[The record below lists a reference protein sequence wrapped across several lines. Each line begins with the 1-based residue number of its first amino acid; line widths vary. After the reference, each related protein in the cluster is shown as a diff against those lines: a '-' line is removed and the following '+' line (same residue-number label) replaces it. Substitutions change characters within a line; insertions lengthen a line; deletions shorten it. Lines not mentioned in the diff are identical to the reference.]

1 MVALFVIA
9 IVLCALTADYF
20 VQHLARRAPAWNAR
34 VEALDGV
41 FMDSGHLWIKPE
53 PSGMA
58 RVGADNLIGVLL
70 GHPQRVVWPPVG
82 AVKRGAPLAVIHG
95 GGHTLTLRSPV
106 DGEVVEQN
114 AKFGVVP
121 ADGASESFAAGWLA
135 RLQPVDLAPRLAAMR
150 TGRGLRDWSLRE
162 MDWLRAFVLSRL
174 PATAVGTTAAD
185 GGPLSADLAS
195 RLDEDAW
202 NEAVRLM
209 LGSTWRDEDET
220 PDLSTASVG
229 GRP

>member
-9 IVLCALTADYF
+9 IVLCALTADYV
-20 VQHLARRAPAWNAR
+20 VQRLAHRAPAWNAR
-34 VEALDGV
+34 AEAFDGV

-70 GHPQRVVWPPVG
+70 GHPQRVVWPPAG
-82 AVKRGAPLAVIHG
+82 PVKRGAPLAVIHG
-95 GGHTLTLRSPV
+95 RGHTLTLRSPV

-114 AKFGVVP
+114 AGFGIVP
-121 ADGASESFAAGWLA
+121 ADGLRGSFGAGWLA
-135 RLQPVDLAPRLAAMR
+135 RLQPVDLGPRLAAMR
-150 TGRGLRDWSLRE
+150 TGRSLRDWSLRE
-162 MDWLRAFVLSRL
+162 MDRLRAFLLSRL
-174 PATAVGTTAAD
+174 PASAVGATAAD
-185 GGPLSADLAS
+185 GGPLSVDLAS
-195 RLDEDAW
+195 RLDDDAW

-209 LGSTWRDEDET
+209 LGSKWHDEDEA
-220 PDLSTASVG
+220 PDLSTASIG